1 MSHGLVPFSVT
12 HKRLVP
18 KPYEFTHGVF
28 WFKLELEYI
37 DELPSW
43 MVSRNKFN
51 FYNFK
56 DSDHVKFNKESA
68 RENYIEFAR
77 QNGVTSEIVSVALYT
92 QLRFLGYVFNPV
104 SFILLKDVDG
114 KDYAIIEVGNT
125 FNEIKPYFVPNEKFK
140 GDGFSITT
148 KKFFY
153 ISPFIDHDNEMTFHF
168 RNDDGRMKIYV
179 EDKKE
184 EEKVLQVWFD
194 GKEIPFTNSA
204 LIKQTLKF
212 PFVTLKIIFLI
223 HYHAMIL
230 WLKGIPFYKKEENK
244 HLQKGAKVWKTS
256 NNS

>member
-1 MSHGLVPFSVT
+1 VSHGLVPFVVR
-12 HKRLVP
+12 HKRLTP

-28 WFKLELEYI
+28 WFRIELEEV
-37 DELPSW
+37 DHLPSW
-43 MVSRNKFN
+43 MISRNQFN

-56 DSDHVKFNKESA
+56 DTDHVNFGKNTA

-77 QNGVTSEIVSVALYT
+77 QNGVSSEIKRVTLFT

-104 SFILLKDVDG
+104 SFILLQDVNDVE
-114 KDYAIIEVGNT
+114 YAIIEVGNT
-125 FNEIKPYFVPNEKFK
+125 FNEIKPYFVSNEHFK
-140 GDGFSITT
+140 GDGFTITT

-168 RNDDGRMKIYV
+168 RRKDGEIKIYV
-179 EDKKE
+179 EDRNE

-194 GKEIPFTNSA
+194 GKEQELSNLA
-204 LIKQTLKF
+204 LAKQTLKF

-230 WLKGIPFYKKEENK
+230 WLKGIPYFKKEENK

-256 NNS
+256 SSS